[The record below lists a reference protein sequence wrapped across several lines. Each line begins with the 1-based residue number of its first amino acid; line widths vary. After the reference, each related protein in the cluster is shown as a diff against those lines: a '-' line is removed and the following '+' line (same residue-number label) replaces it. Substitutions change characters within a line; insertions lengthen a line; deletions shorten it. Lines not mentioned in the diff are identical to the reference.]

1 MRRSCRRKA
10 GEVMRVQ
17 DGTFDE
23 VMKMLPIRDVV
34 MVLKWGAVI
43 TLAVMVA
50 LVLIYVII
58 EGTRRFVRHRKVCK

>member
-1 MRRSCRRKA
+1 
-10 GEVMRVQ
+10 MRVQ